1 MSALGTESRQ
11 ACAGLVESAPAKVNL
26 TLEIRGRRADGY
38 HELESLVVFARIGDR
53 VRLMPGEPLGLDLR
67 GPFARAL
74 NSESDN
80 LVLRA
85 AREFARRVP
94 RASLGRFELTK
105 RLPVASGIGGGSSD
119 AAAALRLL
127 ARVSGIGQGD
137 ARLFE
142 TACAVGADVPVCVS
156 ASARLVRGIGEVL
169 SGPIPVPKLAAVL
182 VNPGTALATKDVF
195 AALSSMTSGGL
206 PQRLDGRAISSDEIP
221 ADRTEFLSLL
231 RAHRNDLEAPAISLA
246 PPTADALRTLG
257 AAPGCELA
265 RMSGSGATCF
275 GIFADVRAALA
286 AARALRAS
294 HPRWWISATTL
305 G

>member
-11 ACAGLVESAPAKVNL
+11 ACAALVESAPAKVNL

-127 ARVSGIGQGD
+127 ARVSGIGQSD

-142 TACAVGADVPVCVS
+142 TACAVGADVPVCLS
-156 ASARLVRGIGEVL
+156 ASARLVRGIGEQL
-169 SGPIPVPKLAAVL
+169 SDALPVPSLAAVL
-182 VNPGTALATKDVF
+182 VNPGIALATKDVF
-195 AALSSMTSGGL
+195 AALASTTSGGL
-206 PQRLDGRAISSDEIP
+206 AERVHERAISPDEIP
-221 ADRTEFLSLL
+221 AERTGMLSFL
-231 RAHRNDLEAPAISLA
+231 REHRNELEEPAISLA
-246 PPTADALRTLG
+246 PPVADALSTLR
-257 AAPGCELA
+257 ATPGCELA

-275 GIFADVRAALA
+275 GIFGSAGAALA

-294 HPRWWISATTL
+294 HPRWWICATTL
-305 G
+305 A